1 MPWHRTEP
9 VHERMRLFLAHSEGV
24 YSMTELCQSHGISR
38 KTGYKWLGRF
48 QAGGPEALGDRSRAP
63 KRTPHAVSEPVAELL
78 LKARRGHP
86 DWGPRK
92 LITYLE
98 RRHPEMLFP
107 AASTVGDLLNR
118 HGLIHRPRPQRRRP
132 DYPGA
137 PAFEAKAP
145 NDVWTADFK
154 GEFLLGNRRYCYPLT
169 VCDGFSRF
177 ILGCE
182 ALPSTRQQSA
192 QKVFTRLFDTFGLPK
207 VIRTDNGIPFATR
220 AIHGLSRLS
229 VYWMKLGIRHDRI
242 DPGAPQQNGR
252 HERMHRTLKAATTR
266 PPEAT
271 FTAQQGRFD
280 AFRSEFNAERPH
292 QALDYDTPGD
302 HYRASTRTMPARIPK
317 PEYPGHCQVR
327 LISSNG
333 YFKFRSDNIFLSN
346 ALAGEHIGLE
356 EVDDGIWSL
365 YFYQTLLAR
374 FDERNRTITV

>member
-9 VHERMRLFLAHSEGV
+9 VHERMRFILAHSEGV
-24 YSMTELCQSHGISR
+24 FSMTELCQCHGISR

-48 QAGGPEALGDRSRAP
+48 KAGGPEALGDHSRAP

-78 LKARRGHP
+78 LRARRGHP

-92 LITYLE
+92 LITYLK

-177 ILGCE
+177 ILSCE
-182 ALPSTRQQSA
+182 ALPSTQQRLA
-192 QKVFTRLFDTFGLPK
+192 QKVFKRLFEEFGLPK

-280 AFRSEFNAERPH
+280 AFRCEFNTERPH
-292 QALDYDTPGD
+292 QALAYDTPAD
-302 HYRASTRTMPARIPK
+302 HYRASTQTMPYRLPR
-317 PEYPGHCQVR
+317 PEYPGHYEVR
-327 LISSNG
+327 RISRHG
-333 YFKFRSDNIFLSN
+333 CFKYKSTDHFVSV

-365 YFYQTLLAR
+365 YFYRTLLAR